1 MQAGTESGLDLD
13 GSGDGEKEQIQFTG
27 LRDAESCEP
36 WWDSLMYKPV
46 DSFLLRGTTAGQV
59 DIAWARTPSPFRPPR
74 WKATASEGC
83 LVTPEGK
90 PGDPASGCNVEEHQ
104 RLTAC

>member
-1 MQAGTESGLDLD
+1 MQAGAESGLDLD

-46 DSFLLRGTTAGQV
+46 DSFLMRGTTASQV
-59 DIAWARTPSPFRPPR
+59 DVASSGQGHPPPSGHRD
-74 WKATASEGC
+74 
-83 LVTPEGK
+83 GK
-90 PGDPASGCNVEEHQ
+90 PQ
-104 RLTAC
+104 RLKAA